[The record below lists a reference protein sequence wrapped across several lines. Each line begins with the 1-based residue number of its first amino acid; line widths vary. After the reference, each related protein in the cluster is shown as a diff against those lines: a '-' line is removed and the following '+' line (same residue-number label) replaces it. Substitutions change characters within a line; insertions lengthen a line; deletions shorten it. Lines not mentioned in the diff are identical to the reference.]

1 MTDKS
6 TSQTLR
12 RGLHIL
18 DLFHKVNKEF
28 TVKEITEKMGISTTV
43 TFRLV
48 NTLMECGYLTKNTS
62 TGKIRLGLNAYK
74 LGIYADPIPELRE
87 IAMPFIEDIA
97 QKTKETV
104 SLNIMDPVT
113 KEGVCIASIESPHDV
128 KFSRPIGLSKPIHK
142 GASRKVL
149 LAFMDHKQQEL
160 MIRRL
165 SSKYEIEIDRL
176 KEDLDQIKTK
186 GFAYTEGEVNEG
198 ALNVA
203 VPILSQEGHILA
215 GLSIH
220 CPTYRKKDDTVEYF
234 AQLAKEAALE
244 IERHVEKTEA
254 TPS

>member
-18 DLFHKVNKEF
+18 DLFHKVNKEL

-104 SLNIMDPVT
+104 SLNIMDPLT

-128 KFSRPIGLSKPIHK
+128 KFSRPIGLSKPIHN

-176 KEDLDQIKTK
+176 KVDLDQIKTK

-234 AQLAKEAALE
+234 AQLAKEAALK
-244 IERHVEKTEA
+244 IERHLEKTEA
-254 TPS
+254 APS